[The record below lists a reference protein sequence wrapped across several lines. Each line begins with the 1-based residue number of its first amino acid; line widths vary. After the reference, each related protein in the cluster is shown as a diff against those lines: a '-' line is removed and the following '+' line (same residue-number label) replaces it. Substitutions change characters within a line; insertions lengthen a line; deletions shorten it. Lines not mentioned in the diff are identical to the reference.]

1 MHVRFAGIC
10 SSCTDWKSRLI
21 SFQPSPMKCWLKWN
35 NGRRAR
41 LKRCIPLSLD
51 ALRLKI
57 RDEGRVKHKAV
68 SLALGICADDC
79 SEVLGLWIE
88 HTEGAKFWLKVFN
101 ELRNR
106 GLARFSSPS
115 LMGCM
120 ALRTLPNRLSAD
132 PVKPAVHLIRNSLAF
147 ANWKERKRLW
157 KILSKAVRLAHSR
170 SLAKC
175 GEDNGN
181 K

>member
-79 SEVLGLWIE
+79 SEVLGRWIE

-101 ELRNR
+101 EFRNR
-106 GLARFSSPS
+106 GLSEILIAVVDGLHGFAHATQPS
-115 LMGCM
+115 IRRPSQTC
-120 ALRTLPNRLSAD
+120 RPFDSQFTRL
-132 PVKPAVHLIRNSLAF
+132 

>member
-1 MHVRFAGIC
+1 M
-10 SSCTDWKSRLI
+10 SCAI
-21 SFQPSPMKCWLKWN
+21 
-35 NGRRAR
+35 
-41 LKRCIPLSLD
+41 
-51 ALRLKI
+51 
-57 RDEGRVKHKAV
+57 
-68 SLALGICADDC
+68 
-79 SEVLGLWIE
+79 
-88 HTEGAKFWLKVFN
+88 GAY
-101 ELRNR
+101 
-106 GLARFSSPS
+106 ARFSSPS

-175 GEDNGN
+175 ASLTALLKIFQSLLRSFQLAKASELRIKWTVGLTGS
-181 K
+181 